1 MLEGRKK
8 FIETEAG
15 LGGEISENDSPKV

>member
-8 FIETEAG
+8 FIEIEAG